1 MLSLPRTRLS
11 GAPAAFLRAC
21 RPTLR
26 AFSFF
31 PVSRLLSESLTPAR
45 KHDEALCG
53 SMRCKGWEIK
63 RKSRRRSSA
72 ALVFCWCPG
81 GDSNSHAIRRYHLK
95 IVCLPIPPPGH
106 ELQLIENRR
115 GWQAFFCR
123 FRKKVALSLH
133 IPKKQRV
140 RSEKKSRNADPE
152 KALRPSLLVTP
163 FRPRLP
169 RPSGEASSLPSVPP
183 PSRSSLR
190 KNPDC
195 SRAFGIPAVFL
206 QVSVSVDKSL
216 GSGYFL

>member
-133 IPKKQRV
+133 IPKNGV
-140 RSEKKSRNADPE
+140 CAPKKSRNADPE

-169 RPSGEASSLPSVPP
+169 RPSGEASGRPVAPP

-190 KNPDC
+190 KNPGG
-195 SRAFGIPAVFL
+195 SRAFRGPSASLQSVRFRCPFL
-206 QVSVSVDKSL
+206 
-216 GSGYFL
+216 